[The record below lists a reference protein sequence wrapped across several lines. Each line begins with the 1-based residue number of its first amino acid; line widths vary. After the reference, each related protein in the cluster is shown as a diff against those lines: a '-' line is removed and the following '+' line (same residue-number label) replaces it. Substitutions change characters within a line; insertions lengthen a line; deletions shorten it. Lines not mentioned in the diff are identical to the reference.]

1 MERAA
6 SNKSVIIQIMI
17 EDMQLN
23 DKFSFI
29 IENSQRTVIQQI
41 DNSQENVINLVSRI
55 SNILELTSKQKK
67 EIVLLV

>member
-6 SNKSVIIQIMI
+6 SNKSVIIPIMI

-29 IENSQRTVIQQI
+29 IGNSQRTVIQQI

-55 SNILELTSKQKK
+55 SNILELTSK
-67 EIVLLV
+67 